1 MKHELRK
8 GEFRI
13 HERKC
18 KNCGQKYNA
27 LKPLQTV
34 CCLQCAIELK
44 KKNDAKAWKK
54 EKKVLKE
61 KIKTKSDLKNELQPL
76 INRIARLIDNNQ
88 PCIATGNLTGKR
100 NGGHY
105 ISCGANDTIR
115 FNLHNIHV
123 QSEHSNKW
131 KSGDTVRYKDGLIRT
146 YGQEYFKFVDS
157 LRLTDEIHLSKE
169 DIAEL
174 IPKARKIIKE
184 LSENLTYS
192 SAERIELRNHINIEL
207 GVYEIKYCVFQ

>member
-1 MKHELRK
+1 MKPK
-8 GEFRI
+8 
-13 HERKC
+13 KC
-18 KNCGQKYNA
+18 KYCKQPFIPDR
-27 LKPLQTV
+27 PLQQV
-34 CCLQCAIELK
+34 CCYSHAIELK
-44 KKNDAKAWKK
+44 KLQDKKDWKK

-115 FNLHNIHV
+115 FNLHNIHI

-131 KSGDTVRYKDGLIRT
+131 RSGDSVRYKDGLIKI
-146 YGQEYFKFVDS
+146 YGQDYFNFVDS

-169 DIAEL
+169 DIAGL
-174 IPKARKIIKE
+174 IPKARMIIKG
-184 LSENLTYS
+184 LLKENLTYS
-192 SAERIELRNHINIEL
+192 FVERIILRNKYNLEL